1 MKRYEKIDPDSW
13 NDILKYVLAL
23 SLFFSFCGGGGGWF
37 LLHCYNKK
45 WIKILLVVTYD
56 PKVVGNVYR
65 VNESISVFCYNT
77 KKHSKWTKENLNK
90 NSVNGKVNLSL
101 EYIGN
106 HWLVQVWCVDYQRQ
120 TLAPN
125 TAASQRSKMS
135 ERSIKIHYYLI
146 NVIPVVR

>member
-1 MKRYEKIDPDSW
+1 M
-13 NDILKYVLAL
+13 ILKLWEMYIVLTKAYQC
-23 SLFFSFCGGGGGWF
+23 FV
-37 LLHCYNKK
+37 
-45 WIKILLVVTYD
+45 II
-56 PKVVGNVYR
+56 P
-65 VNESISVFCYNT
+65 

-135 ERSIKIHYYLI
+135 ERSIKNSLLFDKCDTSSTI
-146 NVIPVVR
+146 NRRNEKQVFLTKFMHFIFFSFLQCDKKTETFDKYA

>member
-23 SLFFSFCGGGGGWF
+23 SLFFSFCGGGGWF

-77 KKHSKWTKENLNK
+77 KKNIQNEQRKIWTKIQLTEKLIWVW
-90 NSVNGKVNLSL
+90 SIL
-101 EYIGN
+101 ETTDWSRYGALTTRGRP
-106 HWLVQVWCVDYQRQ
+106 WPQ
-120 TLAPN
+120 TLPLANDQKCPKDQLKYI
-125 TAASQRSKMS
+125 T
-135 ERSIKIHYYLI
+135 IW
-146 NVIPVVR
+146 